1 MAKTVFNHGDKSF
14 KTIFAPGSSSI
25 LATLIFII
33 GSSVIYQTFAIPR
46 RGIWGDEVVRLQIS
60 FGGNIPPETLNC
72 RPSDLSGVLRM
83 LRHFPSY
90 QPLYYLMQNRI
101 LHLTGAFTETDL
113 KLLNVYISAVSAAG
127 IFAWGRRFLSGG
139 AAIFATLFFAFNG
152 WGLMHDLQI
161 REYPLLLCL
170 LIWNAYCFQRLCEQR
185 GRRCQSFSLL
195 AGHAI
200 TGMLA
205 LFTSSWAL
213 FPMLCQPLVVLM
225 LRRSRISTS
234 LRVLYSFGLIAMA
247 WAPWMAVTFTSNY
260 RKSVEVIF
268 DHNSPTFGL
277 LAHRMVTGFRLLLAY
292 QSGSTDAVS
301 TLVAWAVL
309 LLALFG
315 ISRILALFIS
325 AGPSRQLVVSWCF
338 IFFAFQVS
346 YFFCAQPL
354 STWPR
359 YYIVYLPALALISAE
374 LFDFCAR
381 RFQERWHAQRISA
394 ILLLSFGCL
403 YAGNQ
408 AAAYWKDPFKDQSM
422 DLRAV
427 AQGIASYAGPRD
439 LFLANS
445 GIVSQGIG
453 FYLPSRSLQMSNW
466 TESDQLVQRSDLQH
480 VWLVLI
486 PDKGEIPPLDQV
498 LSAAQQ
504 QGFTV
509 GYQKSS
515 HQLRVF
521 RLDRS
526 LMRTESKAPHQP
538 Q

>member
-1 MAKTVFNHGDKSF
+1 MAETVSNHGDKSF
-14 KTIFAPGSSSI
+14 KTIFTPRSSAVLASLI
-25 LATLIFII
+25 LII
-33 GSSVIYQTFAIPR
+33 GSSVVYQTFAIPR

-60 FGGNIPPETLNC
+60 FGGNIPSETLNC
-72 RPSDLSGVLRM
+72 HPSGLTGVFRM
-83 LRHFPSY
+83 LRQFPSY
-90 QPLYYLMQNRI
+90 QPLYYVVQNRI
-101 LHLTGAFTETDL
+101 LHLTGAFTETNL
-113 KLLNVYISAVSAAG
+113 KLLNVYISALSAAG
-127 IFAWGRRFLSGG
+127 IFAWGRRFLSRG
-139 AAIFATLFFAFNG
+139 AAIFATVFFAFNG

-170 LIWNAYCFQRLCEQR
+170 LIWNGYYFQRLCEESGNPR
-185 GRRCQSFSLL
+185 QSFFLVT
-195 AGHAI
+195 GHAI
-200 TGMLA
+200 TGVLA

-213 FPMLCQPLVVLM
+213 FPMLSQPLIVLM

-234 LRVLYSFGLIAMA
+234 LRVLSSFAIIAMA

-260 RKSVEVIF
+260 RKSVEAIF

-277 LAHRMVTGFRLLLAY
+277 LAQRMVTGFRLLLAY
-292 QSGSTDAVS
+292 QSGSTGAVS

-315 ISRILALFIS
+315 IIRILALFFS
-325 AGPSRQLVVSWCF
+325 AEPSRQLVVSWCF
-338 IFFAFQVS
+338 IFFAFQVF
-346 YFFCAQPL
+346 YFFYAQPL

-394 ILLLSFGCL
+394 ILLLSGACL

-439 LFLANS
+439 LLLANS

-453 FYLPSRSLQMSNW
+453 FYLPSHSLQMSNW
-466 TESDQLVQRSDLQH
+466 TQSDQLLQRSDLRH

-509 GYQKSS
+509 GYEKSS
-515 HQLRVF
+515 HPLRVF

-526 LMRTESKAPHQP
+526 
-538 Q
+538 